1 MTCDQRGGHD
11 ARSRR
16 VDSSGPTWE
25 SAYDGGVTSLSPT
38 GIQFHLTRG
47 GVTAQISQVGAALR
61 GLTVDGVDIVPPY
74 PIDIPAPLCAGV
86 VLVPW
91 PNRIRDGL
99 WDDEGTER
107 ALAITEPKLNNA
119 IHGLLRYS
127 PYEIAEQT
135 DDRITLRAA
144 VFPQAGYPY
153 LLETSVTYAL
163 GERGVTVTHAITNR
177 SEEAAP
183 VAVGTH
189 PFLTIGDVDPRE
201 LVLTVP
207 AGTFIETDDRLLP
220 TAELPVTEGTDLRE
234 GKRLGDL
241 DLDTAFAEVTRD
253 EDGLVRSTLAAPDGR
268 TVTLWQGEGFDYLQV
283 YTTDEL
289 YPGQDFAVAVEPMTA
304 LMDAF
309 NTGRSIRRLSTGETW
324 TLHWGVDFTA

>member
-1 MTCDQRGGHD
+1 M
-11 ARSRR
+11 
-16 VDSSGPTWE
+16 
-25 SAYDGGVTSLSPT
+25 TSLSPT

-47 GVTAQISQVGAALR
+47 GVTAQISQVGASLR

-74 PIDIPAPLCAGV
+74 PIDIAAPQCSGV

-91 PNRIRDGL
+91 PNRIRDGV
-99 WDDEGTER
+99 WNDEGTQR
-107 ALAITEPKLNNA
+107 HLAITEPKLNNA

-135 DDRITLRAA
+135 DDSITLHAN
-144 VFPQAGYPY
+144 VFPQIGYPY
-153 LLETSVTYAL
+153 LLETAVTYAL
-163 GERGVTVTHAITNR
+163 GERGVTVTHTITNR
-177 SEEAAP
+177 SEDAAP

-220 TAELPVTEGTDLRE
+220 TAELPVAGGTDLRE

-289 YPGQDFAVAVEPMTA
+289 YPGQEFAVAVEPMTA

-324 TLHWGVDFTA
+324 TLHWGVDFTG